1 MNQIEEKIEQFLKNP
16 SAEEESFW
24 NSEALVWVDWKDF
37 DESIAEYFN
46 EYLLEEDKINVE
58 LVEND
63 KPRCVDI
70 FLIKDEVKKAIPY
83 DEERT
88 DRDTTLKAVQ
98 DFIAPKYQI
107 RWYMDSLGGDT
118 LAFCLLP
125 TEKWLRLE
133 EECGKEK
140 VTYYF
145 APLSHDSIMFEMDID
160 KISDLLEKRKQNVN

>member
-1 MNQIEEKIEQFLKNP
+1 MSQLYEEIELFLKNP
-16 SAEEESFW
+16 SVEEESFW
-24 NSEALVWVDWKDF
+24 ESEVLVWVDWKDF
-37 DESIAEYFN
+37 DDSIVEYFN
-46 EYLLEEDKINVE
+46 NFLLEEDLIE
-58 LVEND
+58 FEIIEND
-63 KPRCVDI
+63 QPRGVDI

-125 TEKWLRLE
+125 TEKWLKLE
-133 EECGKEK
+133 KEYGAEK

-145 APLSHDSIMFEMDID
+145 ASITQDAVMFEMDID
-160 KISDLLEKRKQNVN
+160 EMSDLLEKRNSGV